1 MLVIFT
7 HLSSGLDMQVSSLS
21 YSQHNS
27 PLVYEKLF
35 ITAEEKQIQITY
47 KFYFNLYLNSNTIG

>member
-1 MLVIFT
+1 
-7 HLSSGLDMQVSSLS
+7 MQVSSLS